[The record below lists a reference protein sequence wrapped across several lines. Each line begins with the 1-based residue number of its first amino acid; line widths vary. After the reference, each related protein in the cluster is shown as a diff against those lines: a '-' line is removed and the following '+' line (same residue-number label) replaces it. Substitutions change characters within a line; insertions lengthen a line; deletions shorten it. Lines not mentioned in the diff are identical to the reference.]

1 MIPSPVLSGRNP
13 FPPVTGASLCFAFAA
28 ENVYDLVL
36 VESFHLVAR
45 RSEIFA
51 GSNSAGLSWKSLRTA
66 AVMARREVGVD
77 VDLADIHLRSLAEF
91 LLRNTDGIGKLAAIF
106 VDGLDIFLRNR

>member
-1 MIPSPVLSGRNP
+1 MSGRNP

-36 VESFHLVAR
+36 VESFHLIAR

-51 GSNSAGLSWKSLRTA
+51 GVKLGRLVVEELADSRGHGQTG
-66 AVMARREVGVD
+66 VGVD

-91 LLRNTDGIGKLAAIF
+91 LLGNTDGIGKLAAIF
-106 VDGLDIFLRNR
+106 VDGLDILLRNR